1 MQPSENPT
9 SEILKGLDLTVNAGE
24 VHAIMG
30 PSGSGKSTFASAVM
44 GSRRY
49 EVVSGAV
56 HFMGDDVTDWPTD
69 ERAKAGI
76 FLGFQRPQEIPAVSV
91 IQFLHQAL
99 SARKGIDLS
108 VAELR
113 LATMGWMKRLG
124 MDSSFIDRRLNE
136 GFSADEKQRNEMLQ
150 MAILGPEIAILDA
163 TDSGINIDI
172 DMKGLAAPGIREV
185 RVDNPNMGV
194 VLITN
199 DLRLVDEVTSDH
211 IHIHILIDGRIV
223 ASGGR
228 ELAAQ
233 LERDGD
239 NAFRNMSI
247 GV

>member
-9 SEILKGLDLTVNAGE
+9 SEILAGLDLTVNAGE

-44 GSRRY
+44 GSRKY

-56 HFMGDDVTDWPTD
+56 HFMGDNVTDWPTD
-69 ERAKAGI
+69 ERAKAGM
-76 FLGFQRPQEIPAVSV
+76 FLGFQRPQEIPGVSV
-91 IQFLHQAL
+91 ILFLHQAL
-99 SARKGIDLS
+99 SGRKGIDLS

-113 LATMGWMKRLG
+113 LATMGWMQRLG

-136 GFSADEKQRNEMLQ
+136 GFSADEKQRNEILQ
-150 MAILGPEIAILDA
+150 MAILEPEIAILDA
-163 TDSGINIDI
+163 TDSGINIDVT
-172 DMKGLAAPGIREV
+172 GLATPGIREV

-228 ELAAQ
+228 ELTAQ
-233 LERDGD
+233 LDSDGD

>member
-69 ERAKAGI
+69 ERAKAGM
-76 FLGFQRPQEIPAVSV
+76 FLGFQRPQEIPGVSV
-91 IQFLHQAL
+91 IQFLQQAL
-99 SARKGIDLS
+99 STRKGIDLS
-108 VAELR
+108 VAQLR

-136 GFSADEKQRNEMLQ
+136 GFSAGEKQHNEMLQ
-150 MAILGPEIAILDA
+150 LAILEPEIAILDE
-163 TDSGINIDI
+163 TDSGI
-172 DMKGLAAPGIREV
+172 AAQGIREV
-185 RVDNPNMGV
+185 RVDNPNIGV

-199 DLRLVDEVTSDH
+199 DLRLVDEVTFDH
-211 IHIHILIDGRIV
+211 IHIHILINGRIV

-228 ELAAQ
+228 ELTAQ

>member
-9 SEILKGLDLTVNAGE
+9 SEILAGLDLTVNAGE

-44 GSRRY
+44 GSRKY

-56 HFMGDDVTDWPTD
+56 HFMGDNVTDWPTD
-69 ERAKAGI
+69 ERAKAGM
-76 FLGFQRPQEIPAVSV
+76 FLGFQRPQEIPGVSV

-113 LATMGWMKRLG
+113 LATMDWMQRLG

-136 GFSADEKQRNEMLQ
+136 GFSADEKQRNEILQ
-150 MAILGPEIAILDA
+150 MAILEPEIAILDA
-163 TDSGINIDI
+163 TDSGINIDVT
-172 DMKGLAAPGIREV
+172 GLATPGIREV

-228 ELAAQ
+228 ELTAQ
-233 LERDGD
+233 LDSDGD

>member
-9 SEILKGLDLTVNAGE
+9 SEILAGLDLTVNAGE

-44 GSRRY
+44 GSRKY

-56 HFMGDDVTDWPTD
+56 HFMGDNVTDWPTD
-69 ERAKAGI
+69 ERAKAGM
-76 FLGFQRPQEIPAVSV
+76 FLGFQRPQEIPGVSV

-99 SARKGIDLS
+99 SGRKGIDLS

-113 LATMGWMKRLG
+113 LATMGWMQRLG

-136 GFSADEKQRNEMLQ
+136 GFSADEKQRNEILQ
-150 MAILGPEIAILDA
+150 MAILEPEIAILDA
-163 TDSGINIDI
+163 TDSGINIDVT
-172 DMKGLAAPGIREV
+172 GLATPGIREV
-185 RVDNPNMGV
+185 RVDNPSMGV

-228 ELAAQ
+228 ELTAQ
-233 LERDGD
+233 LDSDGD

>member
-9 SEILKGLDLTVNAGE
+9 SEILAGLDLTVNAGE

-44 GSRRY
+44 GSRKY

-56 HFMGDDVTDWPTD
+56 HFMGDNVTDWPTD
-69 ERAKAGI
+69 ERAKAGM
-76 FLGFQRPQEIPAVSV
+76 FLGFQRPQEIPGVSV

-99 SARKGIDLS
+99 SGRKGIDLS

-113 LATMGWMKRLG
+113 LATMDWMQRLG

-136 GFSADEKQRNEMLQ
+136 GFSADEKQRNEILQ
-150 MAILGPEIAILDA
+150 MAILEPEIAILDA
-163 TDSGINIDI
+163 TDSGINIDVT
-172 DMKGLAAPGIREV
+172 GLATPGIREV

-228 ELAAQ
+228 ELTAQ
-233 LERDGD
+233 LDSDGD